1 MFHLLAAV
9 VTPTTPAAPPDLT
22 APETVQQAVGVA
34 PDRLM
39 QLAETYGIP
48 VIKAI
53 VILIIGW
60 IIAGWLSKL
69 ASTACRKANLDE
81 TLARFLGNI
90 VRWFVIAAVAITC
103 LASFGVQVASLV
115 AVLGSVGVAIGLA
128 LQGSLSHIASGVM
141 LLIFRP
147 FKVGDFVTAGGQTGI
162 IHEIGLFST
171 MLDTADNRR
180 IIVPNGAIVSG
191 VITNATY
198 HAQRVADVTVQ
209 VDAGVS
215 VEAARLAL
223 SQAASAVAGRDAGK
237 PPAIGLAAMGAT
249 NAFNVSVW
257 CATGELDAVRERLMI
272 ALNSTIAAKGMGPAA
287 PVTLVKNV

>member
-1 MFHLLAAV
+1 MQFSLATGA
-9 VTPTTPAAPPDLT
+9 TPPAIT
-22 APETVQQAVGVA
+22 APETVQQAVGIA
-34 PDRLM
+34 PDRIV
-39 QLAETYGIP
+39 QLVETYGIP
-48 VIKAI
+48 VVKAI
-53 VILIIGW
+53 VILIVGW
-60 IIAGWLSKL
+60 IVAGWLSKL

-90 VRWFVIAAVAITC
+90 VRWFVIAAVVITC

-115 AVLGSVGVAIGLA
+115 AILGSVGVAIGLA

-162 IHEIGLFST
+162 INEIGLFST
-171 MLDTADNRR
+171 TLDTADNRR

-191 VITNATY
+191 VITNATF
-198 HAQRVADVTVQ
+198 HPARVADVTVQ

-215 VEAARLAL
+215 VEAARLVL
-223 SQAASAVAGRDAGK
+223 SQAAAGVEGRDASK
-237 PPAIGLAAMGAT
+237 APAVALGSMGAT
-249 NAFNVSVW
+249 NAFNVAIW
-257 CATGELDAVRERLMI
+257 CKTGELDAVKERLLI
-272 ALNSTIAAKGMGPAA
+272 ALNAAIANKGMGPAA

>member
-1 MFHLLAAV
+1 MLFMLAVAA
-9 VTPTTPAAPPDLT
+9 TPPAPLALT

-39 QLAETYGIP
+39 QLVETYGIP

-53 VILIIGW
+53 FILVIGW
-60 IIAGWLSKL
+60 MIAGWLSKL

-90 VRWFVIAAVAITC
+90 VRWFVIAAVVITC

-115 AVLGSVGVAIGLA
+115 AVLGTVGVAIGLA

-198 HAQRVADVTVQ
+198 HPQRVADVTVH

-215 VEAARLAL
+215 VDAARLAL
-223 SQAASAVAGRDAGK
+223 SQAASAVAGRDASK
-237 PPAIGLAAMGAT
+237 PPAIGLTSMGAS

-257 CATGELDAVRERLMI
+257 CATGELDAVRERLLI
-272 ALNSTIAAKGMGPAA
+272 ALNATIAAKGMGPAA